1 MDDSQTD
8 IDTIMD
14 YSQTD
19 IEMDGAMDAVMDENI
34 FEDPSF
40 NENVTIY
47 DDFLDRV
54 DKSIITGDTTY
65 IEYALKTYG
74 DQLPP
79 ESIKM
84 GSTIIMQILEEK
96 ITEFVLTSN

>member
-1 MDDSQTD
+1 MDDTQMD
-8 IDTIMD
+8 DTQMD
-14 YSQTD
+14 DTQMDDAQMD
-19 IEMDGAMDAVMDENI
+19 IEIDSNI

-74 DQLPP
+74 DQLHP
-79 ESIKM
+79 ESVKM

-96 ITEFVLTSN
+96 MTEFVFTSN

>member
-1 MDDSQTD
+1 MDDTQMD
-8 IDTIMD
+8 DTQMD
-14 YSQTD
+14 DAQMD
-19 IEMDGAMDAVMDENI
+19 IEIDSNI

-74 DQLPP
+74 DQLHP

-96 ITEFVLTSN
+96 MTEFVLTSN

>member
-1 MDDSQTD
+1 MDDTQMD
-8 IDTIMD
+8 DT
-14 YSQTD
+14 Q
-19 IEMDGAMDAVMDENI
+19 MDGAMDGVMDGMMDENI

-74 DQLPP
+74 NQLHP
-79 ESIKM
+79 ESVKM

-96 ITEFVLTSN
+96 MEDIVLTSN

>member
-1 MDDSQTD
+1 
-8 IDTIMD
+8 MD

-19 IEMDGAMDAVMDENI
+19 IEMDGVMDYAMDENI

-74 DQLPP
+74 DQLHPD
-79 ESIKM
+79 SIKM

-96 ITEFVLTSN
+96 MTEFVLTSN

>member
-1 MDDSQTD
+1 
-8 IDTIMD
+8 MD

-19 IEMDGAMDAVMDENI
+19 IEMDGAMDYAMDENI

-74 DQLPP
+74 NQLHP
-79 ESIKM
+79 ESVKM

-96 ITEFVLTSN
+96 MTEFVLTSN

>member
-1 MDDSQTD
+1 MDDT
-8 IDTIMD
+8 
-14 YSQTD
+14 QTD
-19 IEMDGAMDAVMDENI
+19 IEMDGVMDENI

-74 DQLPP
+74 NQLHP
-79 ESIKM
+79 ESVKM
-84 GSTIIMQILEEK
+84 ASTIIVQILEEK
-96 ITEFVLTSN
+96 MEEIVLTSN

>member
-1 MDDSQTD
+1 
-8 IDTIMD
+8 MD

-19 IEMDGAMDAVMDENI
+19 IEMDGVMDYAMDAVMDTVMDENI

-74 DQLPP
+74 DQLHP

-96 ITEFVLTSN
+96 MTEFVLTSN

>member
-1 MDDSQTD
+1 MDD
-8 IDTIMD
+8 
-14 YSQTD
+14 SQTD
-19 IEMDGAMDAVMDENI
+19 IEMDGVMDYAMDAVMDTVMDENI

-74 DQLPP
+74 NQLHPD
-79 ESIKM
+79 SIKM
-84 GSTIIMQILEEK
+84 ASNIIVQILEEK
-96 ITEFVLTSN
+96 MEDIVLTSN